1 MSGNYKNTSGYS
13 ASDIQK
19 YWRGE
24 LSARDMQELEKA
36 ALEDPFLAD
45 ALEGMELH
53 QALPEP
59 AAFDRDLEELQAR
72 LQARVAQ
79 KEDKKAIPFLRP
91 RMRVAAAVILLV
103 GLGTAAYYALLKG
116 PGQREPVASAVH
128 AEKDLARQPAPVTA
142 DSIVMAPPVAS
153 NGQQADKE
161 KEEKESD
168 LLIRAKKNTRRQEM
182 AIARAEARKKAR
194 IDSEREQAY
203 QSADTAFKSDLAAKS
218 EKDKASDNGQYLPS
232 VQLMPRVSNLSNNNL
247 ANTQKDTVS
256 YNAGYYALGAVSSR
270 AGQLPDRLAFS
281 GKVLDEHNRP
291 VNGASVYLNGH
302 SDISTVTDR
311 HGLFNLKLH
320 QQEKDSALKLMVAHV
335 GYEQTSIAL
344 NTLDQQNAMG
354 NIIRLQPEHP
364 SLDEVVVAG
373 YGRQRR
379 ETFSKMA
386 TDNEEKIDTLWLKA
400 TPVTGRLLYL
410 DYLATARKK
419 LILDSTI
426 KGDEIISF
434 DVNKKGE
441 LSSFR
446 VEQSLSPAH
455 DSSIIRLVREGPPWK
470 LLRGRQARAAL
481 RVSF

>member
-24 LSARDMQELEKA
+24 LSAREMQELEKA

-79 KEDKKAIPFLRP
+79 KADKKAIPFLRP
-91 RMRVAAAVILLV
+91 RMRMAAAVILLV

-153 NGQQADKE
+153 NSQQTEKDSQQADKE
-161 KEEKESD
+161 KESGS
-168 LLIRAKKNTRRQEM
+168 LILAQKNTRRQDM
-182 AIARAEARKKAR
+182 ATTRAEAHKKAR
-194 IDSEREQAY
+194 IDSELEQAY
-203 QSADTAFKSDLAAKS
+203 QSADTVFQSDLIAKTDKEKT
-218 EKDKASDNGQYLPS
+218 EKDKAPDNLKYLPS
-232 VQLMPRVSNLSNNNL
+232 LQAEPRSLSRSSGSGL
-247 ANTQKDTVS
+247 ATIRKDTTTYLS
-256 YNAGYYALGAVSSR
+256 AIGSS
-270 AGQLPDRLAFS
+270 DRLAFS

-291 VNGASVYLNGH
+291 LYGASVYLNGH
-302 SDISTVTDR
+302 SDISTITDR
-311 HGLFNLKLH
+311 HGLFNLKLR
-320 QQEKDSALKLMVAHV
+320 QKETDSALKVMVAYQ

-344 NTLDQQNAMG
+344 NTQSPENVVG
-354 NIIRLQPEHP
+354 NIIRLQPQHP
-364 SLDEVVVAG
+364 SLDEVVVVG
-373 YGRQRR
+373 YGTQRKER
-379 ETFSKMA
+379 LSKMA
-386 TDNEEKIDTLWLKA
+386 PDSEEKIDTLWLKA
-400 TPVTGRLLYL
+400 TPVSGRLIYQ
-410 DYLATARKK
+410 DYLATARKR
-419 LILDSTI
+419 LVLDSTI

-434 DVNKKGE
+434 DINQKGE

-470 LLRGRQARAAL
+470 LLRGRQARAAV